1 MEEKQLYLSLA
12 KKTACNII
20 DCIVALA
27 AIAVILLAYF
37 GVINLDFGKSVTG
50 IALAAVGLIFFINAL
65 VQGNSVSMWLA
76 FCFLIPAAIS
86 FACKLFGCSYA
97 KLYPLYI
104 ALPGLACLGAMIISR
119 EFLRLLAAA
128 AIFVLAGA
136 IFLLQVFGVLS
147 LGYTF
152 IILVAYIV
160 LLAALFIIY
169 LRKGDKK

>member
-1 MEEKQLYLSLA
+1 
-12 KKTACNII
+12 
-20 DCIVALA
+20 
-27 AIAVILLAYF
+27 
-37 GVINLDFGKSVTG
+37 
-50 IALAAVGLIFFINAL
+50 
-65 VQGNSVSMWLA
+65 
-76 FCFLIPAAIS
+76 
-86 FACKLFGCSYA
+86 
-97 KLYPLYI
+97 
-104 ALPGLACLGAMIISR
+104 MIISR